1 MTHWTCPLCGWAI
14 KTNDTPNAIFVHGT
28 ISHPATLPTQ
38 LDTIGRLRLIPA
50 LAHEAALT
58 IHASNPT
65 SDTTN
70 HNQRTKIAHPQ
81 LPINVPAVAA
91 LQPADDTQPWRPLT
105 LLVECSRITWE
116 SLDAN
121 QRRDHPQPIGEP
133 AWRTECAWLADAW
146 PDALPTMAES
156 DLAWIED
163 QLADITQTLA
173 NVAGVSQPTRYL
185 CPSCGNPMHLGEGD
199 WMICETGAHQHPGPA
214 RLERE
219 WRRKGPMSTVS
230 LAAAFRIPQKRIHG
244 WHKAGKLTLVRRE
257 GNTDMWLP
265 WDIVRLMFPDIV
277 QAIDE
282 RDDPRGLVTL
292 AEASSS
298 LRIPVRTL
306 RHWAAVGKL
315 SQAGRR
321 GNAAM
326 YRLADINLLIA

>member
-1 MTHWTCPLCGWAI
+1 MNAWTCPLCNWRI
-14 KTNDTPNAIFVHGT
+14 KADDIAAAVFTHGT
-28 ISHPATLPTQ
+28 ISHPATLPDRM
-38 LDTIGRLRLIPA
+38 DTRSRLALIPA
-50 LAHEAALT
+50 LAHEARLT
-58 IHASNPT
+58 MGAPNPT
-65 SDTTN
+65 GTEGPGVQSG
-70 HNQRTKIAHPQ
+70 RSVAPP
-81 LPINVPAVAA
+81 LPIDAGTLSA
-91 LQPADDTQPWRPLT
+91 LRPADDEQPWRPMT
-105 LLVECSRITWE
+105 LLVECSRIVWG
-116 SLDAN
+116 SLDFE
-121 QRRDHPQPIGEP
+121 QRQAHPQPIGEP
-133 AWRTECAWLADAW
+133 RWSTECAWISDAW
-146 PDALPTMAES
+146 PDALAH
-156 DLAWIED
+156 LAAPDIDWIED
-163 QLADITQTLA
+163 QLADITHTLA
-173 NVAGVSQPTRYL
+173 SLAGVTHPTRYL
-185 CPSCGNPMHLGEGD
+185 CPDCGEPMHLGEGD

-230 LAAAFRIPQKRIHG
+230 LAADFRIPQKRIHG

-257 GNTDMWLP
+257 GNTDMWYP

-321 GNAAM
+321 GNAAT